1 MIVLNGAQG
10 LSEALAQALSSGAA
24 GLQMARSLLAHTN
37 GKGAAAAQP
46 KAPAAVGRTE
56 EPPSQSS

>member
-10 LSEALAQALSSGAA
+10 LSEALASALSSGVA
-24 GLQMARSLLAHTN
+24 GLQMARSVLGHTN
-37 GKGAAAAQP
+37 GTNGNGTAN
-46 KAPAAVGRTE
+46 KAPAIASTE